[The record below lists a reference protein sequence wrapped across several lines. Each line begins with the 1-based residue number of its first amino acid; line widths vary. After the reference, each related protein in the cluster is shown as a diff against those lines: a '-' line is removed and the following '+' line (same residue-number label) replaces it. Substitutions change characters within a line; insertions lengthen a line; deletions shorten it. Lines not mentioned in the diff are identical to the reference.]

1 MISFKNVSKSFILN
15 NEEVEALS
23 NINLQ
28 IKKGEMVVLKGISGS
43 GKSTL
48 ISLMA
53 ALSKPSE
60 GEIIVD
66 NKEIAKLSDDFA
78 SVYRNTTIG
87 LIFQR
92 FNLFED
98 LSVFDNIVLP
108 LYPKNLD
115 KNILLQKANS
125 LLQKF
130 YLDGKSDVI
139 VKKLSGGEQQRVAI
153 VRALMS
159 DAPIIIADEP
169 TANLDKKLSLE
180 FIEIMQQLQSMG
192 KTIII
197 ATHDPLF
204 LELNFVDRYIE
215 LSNGQQI

>member
-15 NEEVEALS
+15 NQKVEALS
-23 NINLQ
+23 NINLD
-28 IKKGEMVVLKGISGS
+28 IKEGELVVLKGISGS

-53 ALSKPSE
+53 ALSKPSV

-66 NKEIAKLSDDFA
+66 NKEIAKLSDDFSSA
-78 SVYRNTTIG
+78 FRNTTIG
-87 LIFQR
+87 LIFQK

-98 LSVFDNIVLP
+98 LTVLDNIVLP

-115 KNILLQKANS
+115 KTILLQKANS
-125 LLQKF
+125 LLKKF
-130 YLDGKSDVI
+130 YLDGKSDII

-153 VRALMS
+153 VRALIS

-180 FIEIMQQLQSMG
+180 FIEIMKQLKNMG

-204 LELNFVDRYIE
+204 FELDFVDRYIE
-215 LSNGQQI
+215 LSNGKQI